1 MKYSDFAILSLIG
14 RLREKSMRNSTPK
27 KIAGELFEASEVIEQ
42 LMAERQT
49 WITVTPETMPDR
61 DALVEAYFP
70 AMKGT
75 DGEIQ
80 IQKGWSIKKSFV
92 SHWRPLPKP
101 PEGEN
106 NGNTHT
112 EP

>member
-1 MKYSDFAILSLIG
+1 MKMKYSDFAIRSLIG
-14 RLREKSMRNSTPK
+14 RLREKAMRDSTPK
-27 KIAGELFEASEVIEQ
+27 KFAGDMFEASEVIEQ

-49 WITVTPETMPDR
+49 WIPVTPETMPDR

-92 SHWRPLPKP
+92 SHWRPLPAP
-101 PEGEN
+101 PKEG
-106 NGNTHT
+106 TS
-112 EP
+112 